1 MRQALKDEGKVV
13 DVESLALIPISSAG
27 CVVLPPG
34 STSFIKWSWPVSQAR
49 MHSVVLAR
57 CSCVRF

>member
-1 MRQALKDEGKVV
+1 MKQALKDEGKIV

-27 CVVLPPG
+27 HVVLPSG
-34 STSFIKWSWPVSQAR
+34 STPFMKWSWPVLQAW

-57 CSCVRF
+57 RSCVRF